1 MRLLEIASAE
11 EQIALFKL
19 VSDSVWQALTTQQK
33 QQADAEAAKQ
43 YAAKLKPKTGLKDK
57 LHKVAKVPQLPI
69 QKSAQPQQQK
79 VVQQAQSVPQNNV
92 WKSQFSTQKSPVTNA
107 AVNNRDNGRQA

>member
-33 QQADAEAAKQ
+33 QQAEAEAAKQ
-43 YAAKLKPKTGLKDK
+43 QAAKLKPKTALRNRI
-57 LHKVAKVPQLPI
+57 AVPSKKLPI
-69 QKSAQPQQQK
+69 PKQQVPTKNNPNQLNQQQRVAGNFVANEPISAQNSVDVSANKINWQNGK
-79 VVQQAQSVPQNNV
+79 QA
-92 WKSQFSTQKSPVTNA
+92 
-107 AVNNRDNGRQA
+107 